1 MFVLIMALIVFG
13 NILWWCW
20 AQQRVRVFQRARLWR
35 IVVTV
40 FALAQLGYLLFFV
53 LAPVYARRI
62 HPWLPMPVVA
72 FMYIWDLMVLPLTL
86 LGIALEGLVRWMRR
100 WRAAWLLKQ
109 QRQGVTVTRRQW
121 LGATALSIPPLL
133 AVGGAAR
140 AITQLGKLRLRSIDV
155 AIPNLPPPLDG
166 LTIAQVT
173 DTHIGRFTRRGA
185 LDAVVEMT
193 NRLRADLVVFTGDL
207 IDLSLSDFPHGVDLI
222 HRLDPKL
229 GLVMIEGNHDLI
241 EDPEE
246 FESRSKAAGL
256 PILLDETRTLTIR
269 GTPVQFLGIRWGQPN
284 PGQRRRTNDL
294 ITRESVR
301 QILAKRDPGAF
312 PILLAHHPHAFDPAI
327 EAGIP
332 LTLSGHTHGG
342 QLMLTERLGAG
353 SVMFRYWSGLYTRGN
368 SSLVVSNG
376 AGNWFPLRINA
387 PAEIVRI
394 TLRQM

>member
-1 MFVLIMALIVFG
+1 MT
-13 NILWWCW
+13 
-20 AQQRVRVFQRARLWR
+20 
-35 IVVTV
+35 VTI
-40 FALAQLGYLLFFV
+40 FALAQLGYMLFFI

-72 FMYIWDLMVLPLTL
+72 FMYIWDLLILPLTL
-86 LGIALEGLVRWMRR
+86 IVIGIDGVVRWVNRLR
-100 WRAAWLLKQ
+100 SGNRENDDTRKL
-109 QRQGVTVTRRQW
+109 TRRQW
-121 LGATALSIPPLL
+121 LAATAATVPPLL
-133 AVGGAAR
+133 AAGGAAR
-140 AITQLGKLRLRSIDV
+140 AIAQLGQLRLRSIDV
-155 AIPNLPPPLDG
+155 NIPNLPPPLDG
-166 LTIAQVT
+166 LTIAHVS

-185 LDAVVEMT
+185 LDNVVEMT

-207 IDLSLSDFPHGVDLI
+207 IDLSLSDFPRGVDLI
-222 HRLDPKL
+222 RRLDPKL

-246 FESRSKAAGL
+246 FESRGKAAGL
-256 PILLDETRTLTIR
+256 PILLDETRTMNLR
-269 GTPVQFLGIRWGQPN
+269 GVPVQFLGIRWGKPI
-284 PGQRRRTNDL
+284 PRERRHTNDQT
-294 ITRESVR
+294 TRELV
-301 QILAKRDPGAF
+301 QQVLTKCDPNAF

-353 SVMFRYWSGLYTRGN
+353 PVMFRYWSGLYTRAN

-394 TLRQM
+394 TLRAQ